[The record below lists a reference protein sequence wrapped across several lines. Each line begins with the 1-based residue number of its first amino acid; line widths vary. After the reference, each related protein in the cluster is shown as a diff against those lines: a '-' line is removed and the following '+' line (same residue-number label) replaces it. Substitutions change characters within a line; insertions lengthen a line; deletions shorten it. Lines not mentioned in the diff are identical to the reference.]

1 MQNYYFDYYQ
11 YKKKINS
18 HKTAGFS
25 LIFFF
30 IIILT
35 GIAML
40 VYPKSKTY
48 TVVYFVEINSFLN
61 YKDASTLANEI
72 SALGGAGYV
81 YYDGKYHVLAS
92 YYPSEEDANTV
103 SENLLTD
110 YPTAKVYTIEIDKVS
125 LSNELSSSQ
134 QDCIKD
140 QINANEKLINSLY
153 NTIIQYDS
161 NNISDSEI
169 NMILSNIKTDFS
181 DCKDH
186 FFELFKNDSRLNIAK
201 KYLSKISQYV
211 EQFGEMKDEQNIS
224 SRLKYYLIDIV
235 INHSSFLSA
244 F

>member
-25 LIFFF
+25 LIIFF

-48 TVVYFVEINSFLN
+48 TVVYFVEINTFLN

-92 YYPSEEDANTV
+92 YYPDEEDATTV

-110 YPTAKVYTIEIDKVS
+110 YPTAKVYAIKIDKVS

-161 NNISDSEI
+161 NSISDSEVNI
-169 NMILSNIKTDFS
+169 MLSNIKTDFDNNRDS
-181 DCKDH
+181 
-186 FFELFKNDSRLNIAK
+186 FLEQFKIDSKFNLAK

-224 SRLKYYLIDIV
+224 SKLKYYLIDIV